1 MILQRDQGFRF
12 LVNVHRR
19 SDAILSV
26 KRQAGQGRLT
36 DDARLDLDRNESW
49 MYSRTASGRLRLVCS
64 TPTDPNKTRSVSAK
78 VAGDE
83 VSLNARN
90 KGVSEIEILLCRTFP
105 SGEHAL
111 LEVLAFAAHNS
122 LPNSMISLC

>member
-1 MILQRDQGFRF
+1 MMPAWTWTETSPGCIQELP
-12 LVNVHRR
+12 V
-19 SDAILSV
+19 
-26 KRQAGQGRLT
+26 AGY
-36 DDARLDLDRNESW
+36 DWFVAR
-49 MYSRTASGRLRLVCS
+49 